1 MDCIKSFQLVQNENL
16 EIKQTLNKE
25 KKQNDKNIH
34 DLAGDKIENKHY
46 FNGEKYFKNQ
56 IVKHNSYM
64 NDKCKVN
71 FNEHIEVENF
81 NISIYN
87 FIK

>member
-25 KKQNDKNIH
+25 KKQNDKNIP

-46 FNGEKYFKNQ
+46 FNGENFK
-56 IVKHNSYM
+56 
-64 NDKCKVN
+64 D
-71 FNEHIEVENF
+71 
-81 NISIYN
+81 
-87 FIK
+87 